1 MSLFKRIISSL
12 KHIIQ
17 RRPRRKKQS
26 RRTHKAL
33 HKRRSAPLKKVLRHK
48 KFKVSK
54 PSVSKAKPK
63 KRTLIKAVKTPPQTV
78 KKPPEL
84 EIGEV
89 THFFSKIMVCV
100 VRINRGS
107 LRVGDTIHIVGA
119 GTNLKQK
126 VRSLQIESV
135 DVRAASKGKLV
146 GLKVDKRVRE
156 NDKVYKVT

>member
-1 MSLFKRIISSL
+1 
-12 KHIIQ
+12 
-17 RRPRRKKQS
+17 
-26 RRTHKAL
+26 
-33 HKRRSAPLKKVLRHK
+33 
-48 KFKVSK
+48 
-54 PSVSKAKPK
+54 
-63 KRTLIKAVKTPPQTV
+63 
-78 KKPPEL
+78 
-84 EIGEV
+84 
-89 THFFSKIMVCV
+89 MVCV